1 MNRLISFFLLI
12 CLAVNLSGCAAG
24 TPTPAPWTP
33 TRIPATRSQAHP
45 TATSVPPT
53 VTPPPPTATPLPST
67 PTPIPPMPT
76 PLPPT
81 VTPLPPTPTLIPPTP
96 TPLPEFSQD
105 LTISYA
111 DAADWLTDVPAEDRD
126 DQIRD
131 WAVLGLATLLNLDV
145 ETLRNAFY
153 DQTPVRDPLI
163 QDLTRAKVGP
173 GRGLPDGG
181 KRLHVLIPVGDPY
194 AARSIGTVL
203 DDYRKDVGVDPEK
216 VLIYRYKIDA
226 TARQVIMKPEP
237 AQSTQAVREQ
247 NGYREMRV
255 DVLADLQSF
264 LTQTQHLSRLELRN
278 GQLWAAGWKWPNA
291 PVGQITTADLAVLQ
305 HGYKNA
311 AAGKST
317 PTGFSLDPGRPMTVN
332 TLIDLL
338 DPAKYS
344 RLKARVTQIVT
355 FINAYSQATT
365 SQGRQT
371 LVNNLDDTLYKLLTD
386 DDRVFEL
393 LLNTAE
399 GRPPYQIA

>member
-1 MNRLISFFLLI
+1 M
-12 CLAVNLSGCAAG
+12 
-24 TPTPAPWTP
+24 
-33 TRIPATRSQAHP
+33 
-45 TATSVPPT
+45 
-53 VTPPPPTATPLPST
+53 PST
-67 PTPIPPMPT
+67 IKPRYGIHSSKISHERR
-76 PLPPT
+76 LD
-81 VTPLPPTPTLIPPTP
+81 
-96 TPLPEFSQD
+96 QD
-105 LTISYA
+105 S
-111 DAADWLTDVPAEDRD
+111 
-126 DQIRD
+126 
-131 WAVLGLATLLNLDV
+131 
-145 ETLRNAFY
+145 
-153 DQTPVRDPLI
+153 
-163 QDLTRAKVGP
+163 
-173 GRGLPDGG
+173 GLPDGG

-203 DDYRKDVGVDPEK
+203 DDYRKDTGVDPEK

-255 DVLADLQSF
+255 DALADLQSF

-278 GQLWAAGWKWPNA
+278 GQLWAAGWKWPER
-291 PVGQITTADLAVLQ
+291 PRRADHHCRSGRSAARVQ
-305 HGYKNA
+305 NA

-344 RLKARVTQIVT
+344 QLKARETQIVT

-399 GRPPYQIA
+399 GRPPYQIAAI